1 MYRRV
6 LFAILL
12 GSRAPTGIIRWL
24 ALRCLAGLPD
34 RRRGPATTPGAT
46 LGRLIGAAALIWTLA
61 GLQPAHAVAPRV
73 ERTVIETPVQQLAH
87 GLRERGLLAVS
98 QWPQVRGIE
107 RLMGRSIVRADA
119 LLLELQADDVGVRQ
133 LDRLRLIALGATP
146 LAMGSDSWLA
156 WVPLEALQ
164 RLASLPGLGRVRLP
178 VPLRARLGPQL
189 SKGATAS
196 GATARHCQ
204 GQRGAGVQVA
214 VVDEEWSGFS
224 PALAQGELAEVQG
237 KAPYQGSDPEAWHG
251 TACAEIAADMA
262 PAAVIRPLQLATL
275 AELQAQ
281 LPKLLAAGVQVIS
294 QSSGWTSG
302 YSFGDGGGKACEL
315 VATASKGGLAWV
327 AAAGNEGGGHQWR
340 GAWSDTDGDG
350 WLEFSSDDQ
359 GNGFYAQGGTLVAL
373 ELDWNA
379 YPATA
384 VDLDLHLC
392 ANQFGACQ
400 SLAASQG
407 LQSGTQSPIE
417 AIWWDVTKSGT
428 YFLRVFAKKAPP
440 AGLALRLVGQGTG
453 PLQHHTKAGTIV
465 DPAACTQAIAV
476 GAAEATTWNSNSIA
490 DYSARGPTFDG
501 RVKPEL
507 LAPTAVQVS
516 VTQELFEG
524 TSAAT
529 PHAAGA
535 LAVLLGQGL
544 ETDQAIAELLGQ
556 TDNHGLTLPDNLR
569 GHGWLQLQGPA
580 VGCLPELTDSAACTS
595 ICGTPGQSQCADPCA
610 AVTCAPLGEA
620 CPAPVASDAA
630 TGNSDS
636 ADGSQTEIP
645 KDSPDVQGVPA
656 AANGPSEGGC
666 QARASASSL
675 SWGWLLLAGLG
686 LLRRQL
692 RSASHQPAAP
702 PSRQDAK
709 VTAA

>member
-1 MYRRV
+1 MNRRV
-6 LFAILL
+6 LPAILL
-12 GSRAPTGIIRWL
+12 RPRLLASATYWFGLGLRLGCEDRRCGSAPTPAAKIPSFVL
-24 ALRCLAGLPD
+24 AVSSTWAIAGMP
-34 RRRGPATTPGAT
+34 
-46 LGRLIGAAALIWTLA
+46 
-61 GLQPAHAVAPRV
+61 PAHAAAPAAARSV
-73 ERTVIETPVQQLAH
+73 VETPVQQLAH

-107 RLMGRSIVRADA
+107 RLMGRSVVRADA
-119 LLLELQADDVGVRQ
+119 LLLELQANDTGERRIDQGQ
-133 LDRLRLIALGATP
+133 ALALGVQP
-146 LAMGSDSWLA
+146 LAIGSDAWLA
-156 WVPLEALQ
+156 WVPLVALDE
-164 RLASLPGLGRVRLP
+164 LASVPGLGRVRLP
-178 VPLRARLGPQL
+178 VPLRARLGPEL

-196 GATARHCQ
+196 EATARHCQ

-214 VVDEEWSGFS
+214 VVDEEWYGFS

-251 TACAEIAADMA
+251 TACAEIVADMA
-262 PAAVIRPLQLATL
+262 PAVVIRPLQLATL

-281 LPKLLAAGVQVIS
+281 LPKLLAEGVQVIS

-302 YSFGDGGGKACEL
+302 YSFGDGSGKACDL

-340 GAWSDTDGDG
+340 GTWSDTDGDG

-373 ELDWNA
+373 ELDWNG

-400 SLAASQG
+400 GLAASQG

-428 YFLRVFAKKAPP
+428 YFLRVFAKKTPP
-440 AGLALRLVGQGTG
+440 PGLALRLVGQGTG

-465 DPAACTQAIAV
+465 DPAACAQAIAV
-476 GAAEATTWNSNSIA
+476 GAAEAISWNSNSIA

-501 RVKPEL
+501 RLKPEL

-569 GHGWLQLQGPA
+569 GHGWLRLQGPA
-580 VGCLPELTDSAACTS
+580 VGCLPELTDAFACTS

-610 AVTCAPLGEA
+610 AVSCAPLGEA
-620 CPAPVASDAA
+620 CPAPMASDAGS
-630 TGNSDS
+630 GNSDS
-636 ADGSQTEIP
+636 ADGAKPEIP
-645 KDSPDVQGVPA
+645 KESSDVQGGTAPVA
-656 AANGPSEGGC
+656 APGEGGC
-666 QARASASSL
+666 QARASAPSL

-686 LLRRQL
+686 LVRRQL
-692 RSASHQPAAP
+692 RIASHQPAAP
-702 PSRQDAK
+702 PSKQDAR

>member
-1 MYRRV
+1 MPGHKTLRFVGTAV
-6 LFAILL
+6 LSWILASL
-12 GSRAPTGIIRWL
+12 LPGHAL
-24 ALRCLAGLPD
+24 ALEV
-34 RRRGPATTPGAT
+34 
-46 LGRLIGAAALIWTLA
+46 
-61 GLQPAHAVAPRV
+61 Q
-73 ERTVIETPVQQLAH
+73 RTVLETPVQQLAQ

-98 QWPQVRGIE
+98 QWPQVRGLE
-107 RLMGRSIVRADA
+107 RMMGRSIVRADA
-119 LLLELQADDVGVRQ
+119 LLLELQAQEAGKRQ
-133 LDRLRLIALGATP
+133 MDPLQAAALGVKP
-146 LAMGSDSWLA
+146 LALGSDAWLA
-156 WVPLEALQ
+156 WVPLGALD
-164 RLASLPGLGRVRLP
+164 RLASVPGLGRVRLP
-178 VPLRARLGPQL
+178 VPLRARLGPAL
-189 SKGATAS
+189 SEGATAS

-204 GQRGAGVQVA
+204 SQRGAGVQVA

-251 TACAEIAADMA
+251 TACAEIVADMA

-302 YSFGDGGGKACEL
+302 YSFGDGSGKACDL
-315 VATASKGGLAWV
+315 VATAIKGGLVWV

-340 GAWSDTDGDG
+340 GPWSDADGDG

-373 ELDWNA
+373 ELDWNG

-400 SLAASQG
+400 GLAASQG

-417 AIWWDVTKSGT
+417 AIWWDVAKSGT
-428 YFLRVFAKKAPP
+428 YFLRVFAKTTPP
-440 AGLALRLVGQGTG
+440 PGLALRLVGQGTG
-453 PLQHHTKAGTIV
+453 PLQHHTKAGTVV
-465 DPAACTQAIAV
+465 DPAACPQAIAV
-476 GAAEATTWNSNSIA
+476 GAAEVNTWNSNSIA
-490 DYSARGPTFDG
+490 DYSARGPTYDG

-516 VTQELFEG
+516 VTPELFEG

-535 LAVLLGQGL
+535 LAVLLGSGL
-544 ETDQAIAELLGQ
+544 DIDQAIAELLGQ

-580 VGCLPELTDSAACTS
+580 VGCLPELTDAAACTS
-595 ICGTPGQSQCADPCA
+595 ICGTPGQSICADPCA

-620 CPAPVASDAA
+620 CPASVPNDAD
-630 TGNSDS
+630 TGYSDS
-636 ADGSQTEIP
+636 ADGAKAEIP
-645 KDSPDVQGVPA
+645 KESSDVQGGA
-656 AANGPSEGGC
+656 AAAAAPGEGGC
-666 QARASASSL
+666 QARASAPSL
-675 SWGWLLLAGLG
+675 RWGWLLLAGLG

-702 PSRQDAK
+702 PSKQDAR

>member
-1 MYRRV
+1 MFRRV
-6 LFAILL
+6 LLAILL
-12 GSRAPTGIIRWL
+12 GSWALTSTARWV
-24 ALRCLAGLPD
+24 GL
-34 RRRGPATTPGAT
+34 RRRLRSLDHRRGSVPTPGHKT
-46 LGRLIGAAALIWTLA
+46 LRFVCAAALSWTLA
-61 GLQPAHAVAPRV
+61 GLPPAHALAPAV
-73 ERTVIETPVQQLAH
+73 ERTVQETPVQQLAL

-107 RLMGRSIVRADA
+107 RLMGQSIVRADA
-119 LLLELQADDVGVRQ
+119 LLLELQAQEAGERR
-133 LDRLRLIALGATP
+133 LDPDQALSLGLQP

-156 WVPLEALQ
+156 WVPLKALD
-164 RLASLPGLGRVRLP
+164 RLASVEGLGRVRLP

-189 SKGATAS
+189 SEGATAS

-204 GQRGAGVQVA
+204 SQRGAGVQVA

-251 TACAEIAADMA
+251 TACAEIVADMA

-281 LPKLLAAGVQVIS
+281 LPKLVAAGVQVIS

-302 YSFGDGGGKACEL
+302 YSFGDGSGKACDL
-315 VATASKGGLAWV
+315 VATASKGGLVWV

-340 GAWSDTDGDG
+340 GEWSDADGDG

-392 ANQFGACQ
+392 ANQFGPCQ
-400 SLAASQG
+400 GLAASQG

-417 AIWWDVTKSGT
+417 AIWWDVAKSGT
-428 YFLRVFAKKAPP
+428 YFLRVFAKKTPP
-440 AGLALRLVGQGTG
+440 PGLALRLVGQGTG
-453 PLQHHTKAGTIV
+453 PLQHHSKAGTVV
-465 DPAACTQAIAV
+465 DPAACAQAIAV
-476 GAAEATTWNSNSIA
+476 GAAEASTWNSNGIA

-501 RVKPEL
+501 RLKPEL

-535 LAVLLGQGL
+535 LAVLLGGGL
-544 ETDQAIAELLGQ
+544 ETGQAISELLGQ
-556 TDNHGLTLPDNLR
+556 TDNHGLNLPDNLR
-569 GHGWLQLQGPA
+569 GHGWLRLQGPA
-580 VGCLPELTDSAACTS
+580 VGCLPELTDAVACTS
-595 ICGTPGQSQCADPCA
+595 ICGTPGQSVCADPCA
-610 AVTCAPLGEA
+610 AVSCAPLGEA
-620 CPAPVASDAA
+620 CPASVPSDADSG
-630 TGNSDS
+630 TSDP
-636 ADGSQTEIP
+636 ADGAQAEIS
-645 KDSPDVQGVPA
+645 KESSDVQGGTA
-656 AANGPSEGGC
+656 AAAASGEGGC
-666 QARASASSL
+666 QARTAASSL
-675 SWGWLLLAGLG
+675 SWGWLLLAVLG
-686 LLRRQL
+686 LVRRQL
-692 RSASHQPAAP
+692 RIASHQPVAP
-702 PSRQDAK
+702 PSRQEAS